1 MDINEIWENY
11 LLPTIILAGVM
22 AGVFFLSFLLSA
34 IIKKIL
40 EKRENNFVLT
50 LYRKIRLPV
59 RFLLVFA
66 AGLAVFNFLS
76 FEETYRSFLK
86 HFGIILIIADFSWL
100 LIRIMDVIEDF
111 VIRRHDITTED
122 NLEARKMHTQIKY
135 LKRFLIVVII
145 IIAFSSILMT
155 FDTVR
160 SFGTTILASAGI
172 FSVILGFAAQKTL
185 GTIFAGFQIAIT
197 QPVRIDDVVIVE
209 GEWGRIEEITLTYVV
224 VRIWDLR
231 RLILPI
237 TYFVENPFQN
247 WTRVSADLLGTVY
260 VYTDYQVDIE
270 AVREELSRLL
280 HENSDWDGKVNILQ
294 VTDVKEQTVEL
305 RALMSA
311 KNASILWNLR
321 CQIRE
326 GLITFCRDHLQEAF
340 PRTRI
345 LMDKTSGGE
354 NMISRSRPEEPA
366 DQQAPPSQEIAG
378 YNEEDGGEK

>member
-1 MDINEIWENY
+1 MRVI
-11 LLPTIILAGVM
+11 
-22 AGVFFLSFLLSA
+22 
-34 IIKKIL
+34 
-40 EKRENNFVLT
+40 
-50 LYRKIRLPV
+50 
-59 RFLLVFA
+59 
-66 AGLAVFNFLS
+66 
-76 FEETYRSFLK
+76 
-86 HFGIILIIADFSWL
+86 
-100 LIRIMDVIEDF
+100 DVIEIF
-111 VIRRHDITTED
+111 ITGRHDITAED
-122 NLEARKMHTQIKY
+122 NLEARKIHTQIKY

-160 SFGTTILASAGI
+160 NFGTTILASAGI
-172 FSVILGFAAQKTL
+172 VSVILGFAAQKTL

-197 QPVRIDDVVIVE
+197 QPIRIDDVVIVE

-237 TYFVENPFQN
+237 TYFVEEPFQN

-270 AVREELSRLL
+270 AVREELGRLL
-280 HENSDWDGKVNILQ
+280 HANSDWDGKVNILQ

-321 CQIRE
+321 CQVRE
-326 GLITFCRDHLQEAF
+326 GLITYCRDHLQKAF
-340 PRTRI
+340 PRTRV
-345 LMDKTSGGE
+345 LMDKDHGGE
-354 NMISRSRPEEPA
+354 KTITDHRPEETA
-366 DQQAPPSQEIAG
+366 DQEIAG
-378 YNEEDGGEK
+378 YNEEEGGEE